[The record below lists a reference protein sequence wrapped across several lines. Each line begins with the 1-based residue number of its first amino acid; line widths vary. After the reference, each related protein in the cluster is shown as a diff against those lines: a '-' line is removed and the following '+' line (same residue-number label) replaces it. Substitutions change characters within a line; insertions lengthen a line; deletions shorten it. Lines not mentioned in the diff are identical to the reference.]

1 MTNAYAIPARKEGAL
16 TRALS
21 PSQVITYIDCAA
33 RWWFEEVAP
42 KQPPTS
48 ALALGKAVHAA
59 IALDLEAR
67 KNGIGDPREE
77 DIREEFAACWKLET
91 ATADFRADEDPDKL
105 AATGAE
111 MSLLFS
117 RTVAPSLKVASIEK
131 PVAGMIGTA
140 RTHGVIDV
148 LTTDRIIIDVK
159 TAAKKPT
166 GISAAHRMQLTTY
179 GLLERSTAAV
189 LITITK
195 TKHPAIYSQPLS
207 IAPSDTQYAA
217 TMFSMVADSIGAGIH
232 LPNRGSNL
240 CSRKHCAFW
249 RTCQD
254 EHGGHVRE

>member
-1 MTNAYAIPARKEGAL
+1 MTAAAPAREGAL

-21 PSQVITYIDCAA
+21 PSQVTTYIDCAA

-42 KQPPTS
+42 RQPPTS
-48 ALALGKAVHAA
+48 ALALGRAVHSA

-67 KNGIGDPREE
+67 KNGIGDPSED
-77 DIREEFAACWKLET
+77 DIREEFSACWKKET
-91 ATADFRADEDPDKL
+91 AAADFRADEDPDQL

-117 RTVAPSLKVASIEK
+117 RKVAPSLKVAAIEK
-131 PVAGMIGTA
+131 PVAGRIGSA

-179 GLLERSTAAV
+179 GLLEHSTAAV
-189 LITITK
+189 LITLTK
-195 TKHPAIYSQPLS
+195 TKEPAIYSQPVN
-207 IAPSDTQYAA
+207 ITPADTQYAT
-217 TMFSMVADSIGAGIH
+217 TMFSMVADAIGAGIH

-240 CSRKHCAFW
+240 CGRKYCAHW
-249 RTCQD
+249 RACEA